1 MYTYAKRV
9 KLLTIKDFATKQFS
23 LHDLFEVTNEAM
35 DRPVELDLDVSFSNL
50 LIATTNR
57 KWTRGK
63 ISSVI

>member
-1 MYTYAKRV
+1 MYTFAKRV
-9 KLLTIKDFATKQFS
+9 MLLTIKDLTKKQFS